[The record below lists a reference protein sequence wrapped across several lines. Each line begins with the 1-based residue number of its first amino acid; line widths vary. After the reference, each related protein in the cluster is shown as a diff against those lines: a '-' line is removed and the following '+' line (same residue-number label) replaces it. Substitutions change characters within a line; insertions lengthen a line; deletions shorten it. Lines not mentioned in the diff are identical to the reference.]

1 MAGATFSRV
10 KTWGAEVL
18 TYSDLNAEFDN
29 ILTNLTPSGI
39 DDESVNDA
47 AAQATSDPYPAAALS
62 KATSLQTEIQQLRYL
77 IKQITGETYWYIDPD
92 TTIAALN
99 QGQNPPGT
107 VLPYA
112 GASAPT
118 GYLLCYGQAVSRTTY
133 ATLFAIIGET
143 YGAGDASTTFNVPD
157 LRGRFAL
164 GKDNMG
170 GSSANRVT
178 DTDADTLGGADGD
191 ELKDLSHTHTYNTV
205 IAHTHAVTVEG
216 NTANNT
222 PTYIAGGSTTV
233 TSQNFNTSSTGDATG
248 TTASGGSATTDIMPP
263 FITLNYI
270 IKT

>member
-1 MAGATFSRV
+1 MGATFSRL
-10 KTWGAEVL
+10 KTWAAEIL

-29 ILTNLTPSGI
+29 ILTNLTPAGI
-39 DDESVNDA
+39 DDESTNA
-47 AAQATSDPYPAAALS
+47 AAMQTTADPYPAASPSL
-62 KATSLQTEIQQLRYL
+62 ATSLQGELQRIRYL
-77 IKQITGETYWYIDPD
+77 IAQITGKTYWYIDPD

-99 QGQNPPGT
+99 QGQTPPGT

-157 LRGRFAL
+157 LRGRFPL

-170 GSSANRVT
+170 GVSANRVT
-178 DTDADTLGGADGD
+178 DTDADALGGADGD
-191 ELKDLSHTHTYNTV
+191 ETKDLTHTHT
-205 IAHTHAVTVEG
+205 IAHTH
-216 NTANNT
+216 
-222 PTYIAGGSTTV
+222 TV
-233 TSQNFNTSSTGDATG
+233 TPNSGSVSSGATSSPWAVAETW
-248 TTASGGSATTDIMPP
+248 TTSGVSSANSGSGGSATQDIMPP